1 MRTAVCTENNR
12 ICGSFCHGDEENGHR
27 ACTNGHLTTTDQ
39 SEIRKAYLVS
49 VAKHMKKW
57 SGEPFLSFRC
67 SKSVWKFCKSI

>member
-49 VAKHMKKW
+49 VAKHMKKN
-57 SGEPFLSFRC
+57 P
-67 SKSVWKFCKSI
+67 